1 MKLWI
6 AIAICYWVYTMMPLL
21 SYELLAKKTYILGHS
36 VTIDFALTNHSSS
49 ELSILKW
56 YTPLE
61 GINGRIF
68 EVTCDGNVIP
78 YQGRLVKRG
87 NPSLGDYLELKP
99 GESVHAQ
106 FDLSRFYSLP
116 ICSQLN
122 LVFNG
127 TIHDVQLGKLKQPRV
142 MDDHQ
147 SMAIP
152 GNIVSFSIVQ

>member
-1 MKLWI
+1 M
-6 AIAICYWVYTMMPLL
+6 TPLL
-21 SYELLAKKTYILGHS
+21 TYELHANTTYVQGLP
-36 VTIDFALTNHSSS
+36 VTIDFALTNSSS
-49 ELSILKW
+49 GDISILKW
-56 YTPLE
+56 YTPFE

-68 EVTCDGNVIP
+68 AVTCNGTEIP
-78 YQGRLVKRG
+78 YEGRLVKRG

-116 ICSQLN
+116 ICNKLI

-127 TIHDVQLGKLKQPRV
+127 TIHDVQRGRLQQPRA
-142 MDDHQ
+142 MEDHQ
-147 SMAIP
+147 SMDIP